1 MRERGAIRVGEL
13 RGPTVELARGSERAE
28 EGCSGGSAAV
38 PSMPGLRVERRRRSG
53 AWERGEGERA
63 RGMGFWGSCNARART
78 RRRRRALSWPGHC
91 DGEVAAARAVLAT
104 WRRERAPARGK
115 EGGGMLR
122 RDAWKLPGRRW
133 PGLALHGGRAALT
146 GGAVKQSKQA
156 GRRKGKTGC
165 FAISKNSR
173 DQTVKQG

>member
-1 MRERGAIRVGEL
+1 M
-13 RGPTVELARGSERAE
+13 SERT
-28 EGCSGGSAAV
+28 
-38 PSMPGLRVERRRRSG
+38 
-53 AWERGEGERA
+53 
-63 RGMGFWGSCNARART
+63 RGMGFWGSCIARARA
-78 RRRRRALSWPGHC
+78 RRRRRALSWPGHG
-91 DGEVAAARAVLAT
+91 DSEVAAARAVLAA

-146 GGAVKQSKQA
+146 CGAVKQSKQA

-173 DQTVKQG
+173 DPNVNQRYLLK

>member
-1 MRERGAIRVGEL
+1 M
-13 RGPTVELARGSERAE
+13 SER
-28 EGCSGGSAAV
+28 V
-38 PSMPGLRVERRRRSG
+38 
-53 AWERGEGERA
+53 
-63 RGMGFWGSCNARART
+63 RGMGFWGSCIARARA
-78 RRRRRALSWPGHC
+78 RRRRRALSWPGYG
-91 DGEVAAARAVLAT
+91 DGEVAAARAVLAA

-133 PGLALHGGRAALT
+133 PGLALHGRRAALT

-156 GRRKGKTGC
+156 GRRKGKRDLNT
-165 FAISKNSR
+165 ISENSR

>member
-1 MRERGAIRVGEL
+1 MGARNERKSKRNEFLGFL
-13 RGPTVELARGSERAE
+13 YCFPRA
-28 EGCSGGSAAV
+28 
-38 PSMPGLRVERRRRSG
+38 
-53 AWERGEGERA
+53 
-63 RGMGFWGSCNARART
+63 
-78 RRRRRALSWPGHC
+78 RRRRRALSWPGHG
-91 DGEVAAARAVLAT
+91 DGEVAAARAVLAA
-104 WRRERAPARGK
+104 WQRERAPARGK

-133 PGLALHGGRAALT
+133 PGLALRGGRSALT

-173 DQTVKQG
+173 D